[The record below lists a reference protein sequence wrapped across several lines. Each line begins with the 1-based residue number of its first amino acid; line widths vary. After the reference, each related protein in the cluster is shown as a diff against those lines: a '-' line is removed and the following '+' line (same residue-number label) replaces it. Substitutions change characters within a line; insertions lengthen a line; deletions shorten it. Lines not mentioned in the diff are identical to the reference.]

1 MSAAVGMAVPSGA
14 DPHGTAATAATV
26 ATAHG
31 HDRASNGELA
41 ATQANEA
48 HIQAQLQAQAHASEA
63 AHAAQGS
70 WGQAAQAAQVSWTQ
84 QTQAAQVAQSWPPD
98 VAQSW
103 GGQLPLG
110 QDQSAWNRQ
119 DAVWSPLPQGA
130 SGQWCQPTAAQFAQG
145 AQGWSAQDA
154 SSSWAGYQPA
164 QASQAAQACW
174 SQPAAQ
180 APSAN
185 DQSPWQGLGA
195 WGQVQQAPTAQTW
208 NQASQQWSSP
218 AQAAWGQ
225 PSETAPCQSWGQP
238 SPARTTQ
245 SHFPGGQAI
254 PGISENRYEGVV
266 ISVLREKGFGFI
278 RCPDLKAAFPNNDV
292 FLHRNQM
299 GNLKQGDA
307 VSFQCFF
314 NRSNK
319 PQATEIQQ
327 IPMPPELSVLFAES
341 QTRSAPSQF
350 HQEGVVVAQNGHE
363 PHMLMAGIAQP
374 QAATPL
380 EGPPQEVEIPDDVVQ
395 AVLGEADAFLEEVKR
410 QAGDVHVE
418 VRGNSTGRL
427 LRIHGPAVNTSLA
440 ACILLHRIDE
450 LTCL

>member
-1 MSAAVGMAVPSGA
+1 MSAAVGMAVSSGA
-14 DPHGTAATAATV
+14 DPHGTAATAAAV

-31 HDRASNGELA
+31 HDGASNGELA

-48 HIQAQLQAQAHASEA
+48 HIQALQAQSQAGEA
-63 AHAAQGS
+63 QAAPG

-110 QDQSAWNRQ
+110 LDQSAWNRQ

-174 SQPAAQ
+174 SQQAAQ
-180 APSAN
+180 APSPN
-185 DQSPWQGLGA
+185 DQSPWQGLDA

-208 NQASQQWSSP
+208 NPASQQWSAP

-225 PSETAPCQSWGQP
+225 PAETAPCQSWGQP

-327 IPMPPELSVLFAES
+327 IPMPPELSVLLAES
-341 QTRSAPSQF
+341 QTRSAPGQF
-350 HQEGVVVAQNGHE
+350 HQE
-363 PHMLMAGIAQP
+363 
-374 QAATPL
+374 AATPL

-418 VRGNSTGRL
+418 VRGNSKGRL
-427 LRIHGPAVNTSLA
+427 LRIHGPAVNTTLA